1 MKLEVQ
7 VISEDTVKPSSPTPQ
22 HLHHYQL
29 SFLDQLQPLV
39 FMPLV
44 FYYPNYSEANLSNE
58 EQSDRIKK
66 SLADALTRFHMLA
79 GRVKDN
85 LCIDCSDEGVHYV
98 EAKVKCS
105 LSEFLTSPTPCELN
119 KFLPF
124 ELDEVNELPT
134 AIQVTFFNCGGL
146 AIGILMSHR
155 IIDALSFILFLKSW
169 SAIARGD
176 GNIVSPPMDSAKLFP
191 PQDLSG
197 FNPNIG
203 ITKDKIVTKRFV
215 FDASAIAEIRDK
227 YSSDDKNIEYP
238 RPTRVEALSAFI
250 WSRLMAATQPKPDP
264 NKIYSIIHA
273 VNLRT
278 KTDPPLPYDYFGN
291 ISRFAMS
298 VPSRDIEEGFHG
310 IIKPIREG
318 IKKIDGNFVKMLQ
331 QGDLYLKYVKENSS
345 IFLKGELLTL
355 SFTSL
360 CKFPLYEVDFGWGK
374 PAWVSSSKFT
384 FKNLV
389 GFIDTKSGDGIEAW
403 FHLKEEDMDKF
414 ETDKELL
421 SFVSPKNFV
430 LN

>member
-7 VISEDTVKPSSPTPQ
+7 VISEETVKPSSPTPQ

-39 FMPLV
+39 FMPLI
-44 FYYPNYSEANLSNE
+44 FYYPNYGEANLSNV

-85 LCIDCSDEGVHYV
+85 LYIDCNDEGVHYV
-98 EAKVKCS
+98 EAKVNCS
-105 LSEFLTSPTPCELN
+105 LSEFLDSPNPGELS

-124 ELDEVNELPT
+124 ELDEVNELPAAT
-134 AIQVTFFNCGGL
+134 QVTFFNCGGL
-146 AIGILMSHR
+146 AIGVLMSHR
-155 IIDALSFILFLKSW
+155 IVDALSFILFLNSW

-176 GNIVSPPMDSAKLFP
+176 GDIVSPPMDIAKLFP

-215 FDASAIAEIRDK
+215 FDASAIAEIRGK
-227 YSSDDKNIEYP
+227 YSSDDKSIEYP
-238 RPTRVEALSAFI
+238 RPTRIEALSAFI
-250 WSRLMAATQPKPDP
+250 WSRFMAATQPKPDP
-264 NKIYSIIHA
+264 NKIYNILHA

-278 KTDPPLPYDYFGN
+278 KTDPPLPYEYFGN
-291 ISRFAMS
+291 ISRHAVS
-298 VPSRDIEEGFHG
+298 VPSRDIVEGIDG
-310 IIKPIREG
+310 IIKPMREA
-318 IKKIDGNFVKMLQ
+318 IKKIDGDFVKMLQ
-331 QGDLYLKYVKENSS
+331 QGDVYLKYAKERTSS
-345 IFLKGELLTL
+345 FLKGEVLTL

-360 CKFPLYEVDFGWGK
+360 CKFPLYEVNFGWGK
-374 PAWVSSSKFT
+374 PAWVSSAKFT

-403 FHLKEEDMDKF
+403 FHLKEEDMAKL

-421 SFVSPKNFV
+421 AYVSPKK
-430 LN
+430 LI